1 MTGAMRDASR
11 FDPGSIETFR
21 VTDWD
26 FDPGTSSLRLRYA
39 LCGPD
44 KRARISFEEQV
55 VFGAEEPRPA
65 ETWRTGSE
73 VPPAFE
79 RAVELLHLA
88 SGVSYYKAA
97 APRLVVVERP
107 VAAEELAV
115 ARLLYDD
122 GLREFAVANGLEV
135 PLDVEIRGTDVE
147 LRGTEL
153 GGTQLGGTQLGGT
166 ELGGTVTGADA
177 DVLPAGT
184 SRPGAPGGRVLVP
197 VGGGKDSFVLA
208 EALRPLDPLLFA
220 VNPKPFVV
228 EAAREAGFDLI
239 VVRRALD
246 PQLVDLNR
254 RGARNG
260 HVPITAIVSL
270 LAVATAT
277 LVGSDRVVLAV
288 ERSASEETAVVD
300 GVPVNHQF
308 SKSLVFERALAD
320 LVAHRVDP
328 SLRYGSGLRPYS
340 ELAIARAFAGMDRYH
355 HHFVSCNAAYRLDAA
370 GPPAWCGDCPKCRF
384 VALALAPFLGRE
396 AVADIMGRD
405 LFAEREQVDGFAALF
420 DAEKPYECVGERH
433 ESAVALVTL
442 ADRPEW
448 RDAPV
453 VAALAGRARALVTP
467 GDFERVLAP
476 EPQLAYPDAA
486 VAATV
491 AAVVERA
498 PVPPR

>member
-1 MTGAMRDASR
+1 MRDASR

-39 LCGPD
+39 LCGLDGRP
-44 KRARISFEEQV
+44 RISFEEQV
-55 VFGAEEPRPA
+55 VFGAAESRPTGA
-65 ETWRTGSE
+65 WRTGSE

-97 APRLVVVERP
+97 APRFVVVERP
-107 VAAEELAV
+107 VTTEELAV

-122 GLREFAVANGLEV
+122 GLREFAVANGLGV
-135 PLDVEIRGTDVE
+135 PLDVEIGGTDAEIGVPLDVE
-147 LRGTEL
+147 I
-153 GGTQLGGTQLGGT
+153 GGTG
-166 ELGGTVTGADA
+166 TGAGA
-177 DVLPAGT
+177 GFVPAGT
-184 SRPGAPGGRVLVP
+184 SRSGPPGGRVLVP

-228 EAAREAGFDLI
+228 AAAREAGFDL
-239 VVRRALD
+239 VVARRALD

-288 ERSASEETAVVD
+288 ERSASEETTVVD

-308 SKSLVFERALAD
+308 SKSLVFERALAA
-320 LVAHRVDP
+320 LVAQRVDP

-355 HHFVSCNAAYRLDAA
+355 HRFVSCNAAYRLDAA
-370 GPPAWCGDCPKCRF
+370 GPPTWCGACPKCRF

-396 AVADIMGRD
+396 AVAGIVGRD
-405 LFAEREQVDGFAALF
+405 LFAEPEQIDGFAALF
-420 DAEKPYECVGERH
+420 DAEKPYECVGERR
-433 ESAVALVTL
+433 ESAVALVAL

-453 VAALAGRARALVTP
+453 VAALADRARALVTP
-467 GDFERVLAP
+467 GDLERVLAP
-476 EPQLAYPDAA
+476 EPQLAYPDAE
-486 VAATV
+486 VAAAV
-491 AAVVERA
+491 AAVVDRA